1 MLPKGSNSNL
11 KEVFIMKREKKAW
24 IGILALVGLL
34 APVSNS
40 ANAVT
45 TTTDNNLLS
54 KTVKTEPADPKSA
67 FLVSKA
73 KTKAVLAKYKNAVAL
88 TDYDLVQMLKAVG
101 FNGKGLRTAWAVAKA
116 ESNGRPFAFNGNAKT
131 GDSSYGV
138 FQINM
143 LGDLGPDRRDKFD
156 LDANAELFSPVT
168 NAEIAFHMTNGGED
182 WSAWKNAKP
191 AQYQRWLK
199 KFPYKYA

>member
-1 MLPKGSNSNL
+1 M
-11 KEVFIMKREKKAW
+11 RRDKKVW
-24 IGILALVGLL
+24 IGILSLVGLI
-34 APVSNS
+34 APFSNS

-45 TTTDNNLLS
+45 TNTDNNLITS
-54 KTVKTEPADPKSA
+54 KALTTTPADPKSA
-67 FLVSKA
+67 FLVSKP
-73 KTKAVLAKYKNAVAL
+73 KSTAVLLKYKDAVSL
-88 TDYDLVQMLKAVG
+88 TDYDLVKMLKAVG
-101 FNGKGLRTAWAVAKA
+101 FTGKGLRTAWAVAKA

-143 LGDLGPDRRDKFD
+143 IGKLGPDRRDKFD
-156 LDANAELFSPVT
+156 LDTNAELFSPVK
-168 NAEIAFHMTNGGED
+168 NAEIVFHMTKGGTD

-191 AQYQRWLK
+191 VQYQRWLK

>member
-1 MLPKGSNSNL
+1 MN
-11 KEVFIMKREKKAW
+11 REKKAW

-40 ANAVT
+40 ANALEST
-45 TTTDNNLLS
+45 TENNLLI

-73 KTKAVLAKYKNAVAL
+73 KTKAVLLKYNNAAHL

-101 FNGKGLRTAWAVAKA
+101 FKGKGLRTAWAVAKA
-116 ESNGRPFAFNGNAKT
+116 ESNGRPLAFNGNHKT

-143 LGDLGPDRRDKFD
+143 IDDLGPDRRTRFD
-156 LDANAELFSPVT
+156 LESNAELFNPVK
-168 NAEIAFHMTNGGED
+168 NAEIAYYMTSGGND
-182 WSAWKNAKP
+182 WSSWKGITPRTKF
-191 AQYQRWLK
+191 WMS
-199 KFPYKYA
+199 KFPN